1 MIYDLHTHSTHS
13 DGMLI
18 PAEVARTAEVK
29 GYLGV
34 ALTDHV
40 DSSNILNVIKANLDF
55 KEWFNKSSANFKVI
69 VGVEITHVNPNDI
82 AGLTSIARDSGADI
96 VVVHGETISEPVY
109 TGTNKAAIE
118 AKVDILAHPGLITLE
133 DAKLAAENDVFLE
146 ITTRRSH
153 AYTNGHVVN
162 MARQAGAKLV
172 IDNDAHEPGDFVGY
186 EKACKIMLGAGLLED
201 EIKSI
206 INNNKYIFEKAFGG
220 KNG

>member
-29 GYLGV
+29 GYLGI

-55 KEWFNKSSANFKVI
+55 KEWFNKSSADFKVI

-82 AGLTSIARDSGADI
+82 AGLTNIARDNGVDI

-109 TGTNKAAIE
+109 TGTNRAAID
-118 AKVDILAHPGLITLE
+118 AKVDILAHPGLITYE
-133 DAKLAAENDVFLE
+133 DAALAAEKNVFLE
-146 ITTRRSH
+146 ITTRKSH

-162 MARQAGAKLV
+162 MARKAGAKLV

-186 EKACKIMLGAGLLED
+186 EKACKIMLGAGISD
-201 EIKSI
+201 NEIKEI

>member
-18 PAEVARTAEVK
+18 PAEVARSAQVK

-40 DSSNILNVIKANLDF
+40 DSSNIVNVIKANLEF
-55 KEWFNKSSANFKVI
+55 KEWFNKSSDSFKVI

-82 AGLTSIARDSGADI
+82 LGLTNIARDNGADI

-109 TGTNKAAIE
+109 ENTNKAAIE
-118 AKVDILAHPGLITLE
+118 AKVDILAHPGLITYE
-133 DAKLAAENDVFLE
+133 DAVLAAKNNVFLE
-146 ITTRRSH
+146 ITTRKSH
-153 AYTNGHVVN
+153 AYTNGHVAN
-162 MARQAGAKLV
+162 MARKAGAKLV
-172 IDNDAHEPGDFVGY
+172 IDNDAHEPSDFVGY
-186 EKACKIMLGAGLLED
+186 EKACKIMLGAGLMD
-201 EIKSI
+201 SEIESI

>member
-29 GYLGV
+29 GYLGI

-55 KEWFNKSSANFKVI
+55 KEWFNKSSVNFKVI
-69 VGVEITHVNPNDI
+69 VGVEITHVNPSDI
-82 AGLTSIARDSGADI
+82 AGLTNIARENGVDI

-109 TGTNKAAIE
+109 TGTNRAAID

-133 DAKLAAENDVFLE
+133 DAKLAAEYNVFLE

-153 AYTNGHVVN
+153 AYTNGHVAN

-206 INNNKYIFEKAFGG
+206 INNNKYIFERAFGG

>member
-18 PAEVARTAEVK
+18 PAEVARTAQVK

-40 DSSNILNVIKANLDF
+40 DSSNIINVIKSNIEF
-55 KEWFNKSSANFKVI
+55 KEWFNKSSDSFKVI
-69 VGVEITHVNPNDI
+69 IGVEITHVNPKDI
-82 AGLTSIARDSGADI
+82 LKLTNIARDNGADI

-109 TGTNKAAIE
+109 TGTNRAAIE
-118 AKVDILAHPGLITLE
+118 AKVDILAHPGLISME
-133 DAKLAAENDVFLE
+133 DASLASDNGVYLE
-146 ITTRRSH
+146 ITTRKSH

-162 MARQAGAKLV
+162 MARKTVANLV

-186 EKACKIMLGAGLLED
+186 EKACKIM
-201 EIKSI
+201 I
-206 INNNKYIFEKAFGG
+206 
-220 KNG
+220 

>member
-29 GYLGV
+29 GYLGI

-55 KEWFNKSSANFKVI
+55 KEWFNKSSVNFKVI
-69 VGVEITHVNPNDI
+69 VGVEITHVNPSDI
-82 AGLTSIARDSGADI
+82 AGLTNIARENGVDI

-109 TGTNKAAIE
+109 TGTNRAAID

-133 DAKLAAENDVFLE
+133 DAKLAAENNVFLE

-153 AYTNGHVVN
+153 AYTNGHVAN
-162 MARQAGAKLV
+162 MASQVGAKLV

-206 INNNKYIFEKAFGG
+206 INNNKYIFERAFGG

>member
-18 PAEVARTAEVK
+18 PAEVARTAQVK

-34 ALTDHV
+34 AITDHV
-40 DSSNILNVIKANLDF
+40 DSSNVYSVIKSNLEF
-55 KEWFNKSSANFKVI
+55 KEWFNKSSADFKVI
-69 VGVEITHVNPNDI
+69 VGVEITHVNPDDI
-82 AGLTSIARDSGADI
+82 SGLTNIARDNGVDI

-109 TGTNKAAIE
+109 TGTNKAAID
-118 AKVDILAHPGLITLE
+118 AKVDILAHPGLISLE
-133 DAKLAAENDVFLE
+133 DAALAAENNVFLE
-146 ITTRRSH
+146 ITTRKSH

-162 MARQAGAKLV
+162 MARKTGAKLV

-186 EKACKIMLGAGLLED
+186 EKAYKIMLGAGLIDD
-201 EIKSI
+201 EIKNI

>member
-40 DSSNILNVIKANLDF
+40 DSSNIYSVIKSNLEF
-55 KEWFNKSSANFKVI
+55 KEWFNKSSLNFKVI
-69 VGVEITHVNPNDI
+69 VGVEITHVNPRDI
-82 AGLTSIARDSGADI
+82 SGLTKIARDNGVDI

-109 TGTNKAAIE
+109 SGTNKAAID
-118 AKVDILAHPGLITLE
+118 ARVDILAHPGLISEE
-133 DAKLAAENDVFLE
+133 DASYAAENNVFLE
-146 ITTRRSH
+146 ITTRKSH
-153 AYTNGHVVN
+153 AFTNGHVVN
-162 MARQAGAKLV
+162 MARKTGAKLV

-186 EKACKIMLGAGLLED
+186 EKACKIMLGAGLSDD
-201 EIKSI
+201 EIKKI